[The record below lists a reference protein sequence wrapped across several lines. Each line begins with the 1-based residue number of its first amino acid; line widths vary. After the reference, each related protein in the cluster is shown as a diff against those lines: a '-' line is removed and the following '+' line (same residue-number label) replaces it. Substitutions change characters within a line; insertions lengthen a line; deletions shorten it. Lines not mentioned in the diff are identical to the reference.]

1 MDLVIMSKEE
11 LQRLDVMKR
20 LQEKRINQRTAAE
33 ELGVSVRHMKR
44 LLRAYRR
51 EGACGLVSKQRG
63 QPGHHQMDR
72 DTARRALDLLKG
84 RYHGFGPTL
93 AHEKLVEREGL
104 KLSLGSLRKIMIEEG
119 LWKAKKARKV
129 EAYQMRERRV
139 CFGELVQ
146 IDGSPYDWFE
156 GRAPKCTL
164 LVFIDDATGKL
175 VQLLFVESE
184 SFFSYCRAAEGYFTR
199 CGKPGA
205 FYSDKHGIFRVNQPT
220 RGKTDALTQFGRAMQ
235 ELHIQILCANTPQ
248 ATPSRCPAGKGRV
261 ERANQTLQDRLVK
274 EMRLR
279 GISDWE
285 AGNAFLPEFMDDFNR
300 RFAVQPR
307 SSYDAHRPLSK
318 ADDLAHTLT
327 WRESRTLSNNL
338 TLQFHHLVYQIQVD
352 RPSYAMRKAVVTVS
366 VDLQHQVSILYKGKS
381 LPFTTYHKQAKQSEV
396 VPAKHIDSSLKYQH
410 KVTIPAPNHP
420 WRNYPDKQ
428 NVPKGDILTCAQT
441 GDILIKR

>member
-1 MDLVIMSKEE
+1 MDLITMSKAE
-11 LQRLDVMKR
+11 LSRLEVMEN
-20 LQEKRINQRTAAE
+20 LQEKRMGQRTAAE
-33 ELGVSVRHMKR
+33 MLGVSVRQVKR
-44 LLRAYRR
+44 LLRAYRQ
-51 EGACGLVSKQRG
+51 EGAAGMVSKQRG
-63 QPGHHQMDR
+63 KPSHHQLNR
-72 DTARRALDLLKG
+72 ETLGAAIDLLKG
-84 RYHGFGPTL
+84 QYADFGPTL
-93 AHEKLVEREGL
+93 AHEKLVELHGM
-104 KLSLGSLRKIMIEEG
+104 KLCLGSVRKIMIEEG
-119 LWKAKKARKV
+119 IWKAKKARKV
-129 EAYQMRERRV
+129 QAYQMRERRA

-156 GRAPKCTL
+156 GRAPMCTL

-235 ELHIQILCANTPQ
+235 ELHIQIICANTPQ
-248 ATPSRCPAGKGRV
+248 AKGRV
-261 ERANQTLQDRLVK
+261 ERANQTLQDRLPK
-274 EMRLR
+274 ELRLR

-285 AGNAFLPEFMDDFNR
+285 AGNAFLPEFIDDFNR

>member
-1 MDLVIMSKEE
+1 MSKEE
-11 LQRLDVMKR
+11 LHRLDVMKR
-20 LQEKRINQRTAAE
+20 LQEKRISQRTAAE
-33 ELGVSVRHMKR
+33 ELEVSVRHVKR
-44 LLRAYRR
+44 LLRAYRK
-51 EGACGLVSKQRG
+51 EGTSGLVSKQRG
-63 QPGHHQMDR
+63 QPGHHQLDQ
-72 DTARRALDLLKG
+72 DVVRRALDLLKG
-84 RYHGFGPTL
+84 RYRGFGPTL

-129 EAYQMRERRV
+129 EVYQMRERRA

-146 IDGSPYDWFE
+146 IDGSPFDWFE
-156 GRAPKCTL
+156 GRAPECAL

-175 VQLLFVESE
+175 VQLQFVESE
-184 SFFSYCRAAEGYFTR
+184 SFFTYCQAAEGYFTR

-235 ELHIQILCANTPQ
+235 ELHIQIICANTPQ
-248 ATPSRCPAGKGRV
+248 AKGRV
-261 ERANQTLQDRLVK
+261 ERANQTLQDRLPK
-274 EMRLR
+274 ELRLR

-285 AGNAFLPEFMDDFNR
+285 AGNAFLPEFIDDFNH

-307 SSYDAHRPLSK
+307 SSLDAHRPLSK
-318 ADDLAHTLT
+318 ADDLTHIFT

-366 VDLQHQVSILYKGKS
+366 VDLQRQVSILYKDKS
-381 LPFTTYHKQAKQSEV
+381 LPYTTYHRQTKQSEIV
-396 VPAKHIDSSLKYQH
+396 QSKNVDSMLKYLRTGT
-410 KVTIPAPNHP
+410 VPAPNHP
-420 WRNYPDKQ
+420 WRKYPKQAKQ
-428 NVPKGDILTCAQT
+428 NAPDGDILSCTQT